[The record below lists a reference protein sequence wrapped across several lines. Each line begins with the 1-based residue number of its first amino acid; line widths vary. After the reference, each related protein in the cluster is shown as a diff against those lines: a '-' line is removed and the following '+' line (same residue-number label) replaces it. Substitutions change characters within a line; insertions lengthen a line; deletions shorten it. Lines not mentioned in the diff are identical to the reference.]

1 LIRVARDPLDQSR
14 ETWPCSRAP
23 GFGHIRRWIAMVM
36 RGSCCSIGPAIQIRS
51 SIKRAEQKGVN
62 LPRRVGDK

>member
-1 LIRVARDPLDQSR
+1 VPLDWAGDPDPFI
-14 ETWPCSRAP
+14 E
-23 GFGHIRRWIAMVM
+23 
-36 RGSCCSIGPAIQIRS
+36 